1 MLTML
6 LKNASIGVAIGA
18 LASVAAAADGA
29 ARLPVEDFRPL
40 LVKAIESSDGTA
52 FGILIGP
59 MAEALTTRM
68 KATSPILIDVTT
80 LRRYKQ
86 AGCSRLNV
94 RFSQDG
100 VVLPG
105 TDKPR
110 NQTFDLGLNYCR
122 DGQPPKSLA

>member
-1 MLTML
+1 MWTKSVTVMIL
-6 LKNASIGVAIGA
+6 LAGRASF
-18 LASVAAAADGA
+18 AADDVP
-29 ARLPVEDFRPL
+29 RVPVENFRSL
-40 LVKAIESSDGTA
+40 LVQAIDSSEGSA
-52 FGILIGP
+52 HGILIGP
-59 MAEALTTRM
+59 MAEALTARM